1 MVHMRWHMET
11 DTGDSRMTPSLFNS
25 TNTAD
30 EWHLCNALGKQEC
43 LKTLENHWS

>member
-1 MVHMRWHMET
+1 
-11 DTGDSRMTPSLFNS
+11 MTPSLFKS